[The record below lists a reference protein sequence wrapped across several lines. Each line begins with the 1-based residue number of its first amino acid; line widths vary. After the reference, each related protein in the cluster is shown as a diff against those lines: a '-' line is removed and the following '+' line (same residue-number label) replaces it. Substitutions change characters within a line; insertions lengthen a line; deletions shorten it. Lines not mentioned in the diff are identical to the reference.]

1 MKYIA
6 YAVLGVFSYFVV
18 GYSLVALNIMAL
30 PLFQLGTKVNTNYK
44 IIEKTYD
51 ADNVIYNYEWFKE
64 RFEAIDAINKKIANT
79 QVSVEAFNTNV
90 GADRSA
96 WTFEDKTESSRL
108 NTIVLGLKNQKEDL
122 VAEYNARAKMSN
134 RSIFQDRLPLFIE
147 LN

>member
-6 YAVLGVFSYFVV
+6 YGILGILAYFVL

-30 PLFQLGTKVNTNYK
+30 PLFSLGTKVNTNYK

-64 RFEAIDAINKKIANT
+64 RFEAIDAIDKKIKNAGESAEIF
-79 QVSVEAFNTNV
+79 QTNA
-90 GADRSA
+90 GPRES

-134 RSIFQDRLPLFIE
+134 RNIFQDRLPLFIS
-147 LN
+147 L